1 MSDLAYPKSGAQFL
15 LPRIAELHGQIADLI
30 DELVKRDQTIAELTA
45 KLPKPDA
52 PDGNPAQ

>member
-30 DELVKRDQTIAELTA
+30 DELVKRDQVIAEQRAQIATLT
-45 KLPKPDA
+45 PKPDA
-52 PDGNPAQ
+52 PTP